1 MSGCAGSSKQLGLL
15 FMAGLPGRELD
26 DSTRELVKQY
36 CINNF
41 IIFKRNVET
50 PKQLGELCAAL
61 RSFCRAQGLDSP
73 LIAIDQEGGTVT
85 RLPPP
90 FTQFP
95 DARVLAEGENPEES
109 LLHFAQTCA
118 RELRGVGINMNLAP
132 VLDICP
138 VGQGFFMERRSL
150 SDDPGKAARLG
161 SLIISEMQKGNLAAC
176 AKHFPGLGTAKL
188 DPHEQLPSVAG
199 DRETLF
205 RHDLI
210 PFKKAITED
219 VAAIMTSHTV
229 YSKVDPKNPA
239 TLSPTILSGLL
250 RDELGYQGVVVT
262 DDLEMGAIENEW
274 SVADAG
280 VKAFLA
286 GADLLLICH
295 EHEKVIHAH
304 KKLESAVASG
314 LVDEARL
321 QSSLARVREVQRRF
335 EIK

>member
-1 MSGCAGSSKQLGLL
+1 MSGCSGSSKQLGLL

-50 PKQLGELCAAL
+50 PEQLGELCGAL

-95 DARVLAEGENPEES
+95 DARVLAESENPEEG
-109 LLHFAQTCA
+109 LRRYAQTCA
-118 RELRGVGINMNLAP
+118 RELCEVGVNMNLAP

-138 VGQGFFMERRSL
+138 VGEGFFMERRSL
-150 SDDPGKAARLG
+150 SDDPGKAAWLG
-161 SLIISEMQKGNLAAC
+161 SLIIKEFQQGKLAAC
-176 AKHFPGLGTAKL
+176 AKHFPGLGSAKL
-188 DPHEQLPSVAG
+188 DPHEQLPHVAK
-199 DRETLF
+199 DRESLR

-210 PFKKAITED
+210 PFKGAIAED
-219 VAAIMTSHTV
+219 VAAIMTSHTI
-229 YSKVDPKNPA
+229 YSHVDPENPA
-239 TLSPTILSGLL
+239 TLSPVILSSLL
-250 RDELGYQGVVVT
+250 RDEMGYQGLVIT

-274 SVADAG
+274 SVAEAG

-295 EHEKVIHAH
+295 EHEKVIQAH
-304 KKLESAVASG
+304 KKMESAVANG
-314 LVDEARL
+314 LIDEERL
-321 QSSLARVREVQRRF
+321 HNSMERVREVQRRF
-335 EIK
+335 SIE